1 MSQLPLP
8 IGWSR
13 HGGAES
19 LLVHSAN
26 ADALALVRDWQLWP
40 SPCTLL
46 IGARRSGRSL
56 IGEVFLRESGGLLV
70 DDADQA
76 AEEQLFHL
84 WNDARD
90 TGRPLLLI
98 TEQAPPVWSIALPDL
113 RTRLATAAI
122 ARILPPDEAVSAA
135 LLTHGL
141 ERAGSAFAPDLPDFL
156 ARRTERCYAAIDAVL
171 AELNALSLAR
181 GQKLSVA
188 LARQA
193 LRNNAMLDGVDEPAP
208 HEGNN

>member
-13 HGGAES
+13 RGAGS
-19 LLVHSAN
+19 LLVHAAN
-26 ADALALVRDWQLWP
+26 ADALALLRDWARWP

-46 IGARRSGRSL
+46 VGPRRSGRTL
-56 IGEVFLRESGGLLV
+56 AGELFVNESGGLLI
-70 DDADQA
+70 DDADKED
-76 AEEQLFHL
+76 EERLFNL
-84 WNDARD
+84 WNEARD
-90 TGRPLLLI
+90 TGSPLLLI
-98 TEQAPPVWSIALPDL
+98 AAEAPPAWKITLPDL

-122 ARILPPDEAVSAA
+122 GRITQPDEATAAA
-135 LLTHGL
+135 LIANGL

-156 ARRTERCYAAIDAVL
+156 ARRTERCYETIDAVL
-171 AELNALSLAR
+171 ARLNALSLAR

-193 LRNNAMLDGVDEPAP
+193 LRNDDVPDRGGSAVA
-208 HEGNN
+208 